1 MTKIIDKIKTEME
14 AATLCA
20 TCALRETCDKSATRN
35 HWRSL
40 NQACNE
46 WRAWNEDSRG

>member
-1 MTKIIDKIKTEME
+1 MTKIIDKITTEME

-20 TCALRETCDKSATRN
+20 TCKLREVCDKSATRN

-46 WRAWNEDSRG
+46 WVKWNE